1 MSFSVNKWKDFKR
14 FYWVLDEASFDEI
27 IFDRLKKN
35 LIICW
40 KIVFID
46 CKALVI
52 ADRLFSF
59 SVIRFVD
66 FRLDT
71 VSICYDLCILHSHT
85 SSFSSLLLFFLL
97 FFLFFL
103 YVHIYLHFHS
113 VLSRFRYH
121 YLCLFIFF
129 RNKQTVFLTLY
140 LSFSFSLTVVN
151 ASLEI
156 QVTNNETHQIERYIG
171 KKTKKTIFYRSIKDI
186 WLFLS
191 F

>member
-1 MSFSVNKWKDFKR
+1 MSFSMNKWKDFKR
-14 FYWVLDEASFDEI
+14 FYRVLDEASFDRI
-27 IFDRLKKN
+27 IFDRLEKN

-52 ADRLFSF
+52 IDRLFSF

-85 SSFSSLLLFFLL
+85 SSFSSLLPLRT
-97 FFLFFL
+97 
-103 YVHIYLHFHS
+103 YIS
-113 VLSRFRYH
+113 SLSFRYH

-129 RNKQTVFLTLY
+129 RNKQTVSLTLY

-171 KKTKKTIFYRSIKDI
+171 KKTKRTIFHRSIKDI
-186 WLFLS
+186 WPFLS